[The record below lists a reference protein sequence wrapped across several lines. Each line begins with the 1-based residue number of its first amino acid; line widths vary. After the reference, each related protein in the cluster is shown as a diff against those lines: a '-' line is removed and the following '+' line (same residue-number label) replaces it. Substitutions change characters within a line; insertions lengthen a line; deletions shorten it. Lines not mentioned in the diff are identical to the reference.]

1 MTLKM
6 KAEALMAYIAL
17 IDGAPGGY
25 GVSFPDLP
33 GCVAMGDTLEEATK
47 GAIEALREWV
57 EENEAMGR
65 EVPAPRTLDL
75 IVQDEDVLEA
85 LSEGAILNS
94 VVLLRNMGRKVKAN
108 MTLDSG
114 VLAALDATADRLGTN
129 RSALVERMAQE
140 HLAEYA

>member
-1 MTLKM
+1 M
-6 KAEALMAYIAL
+6 ACNERQALMSYIAL

-33 GCVAMGDTLEEATK
+33 GCVAMGDTLDEATK
-47 GAIEALREWV
+47 GAIESLREWV
-57 EENEAMGR
+57 EETEAMGR
-65 EVPAPRTLDL
+65 EIPAPRPVDQ
-75 IVQDEDVLEA
+75 IVQDDEVREA
-85 LSEGAILNS
+85 LSEGAILHS
-94 VVLLRNMGRKVKAN
+94 VVLIRNMGRKVKAN

-129 RSALVERMAQE
+129 RSSLVERMAQD